1 MKKTFSTGFIFC
13 FFLAAFSMNA
23 SAQEYKYDLNKYFTP
38 DIVRNRLDLNFN
50 GRGDFGNNTS
60 QPTTPGNPKDSTSS
74 SNMNGNI
81 QSTFQ
86 TTRNTRKHI
95 TDFYLVGYLS
105 GNTSTNNDNR
115 DQTYAKNTG
124 NNVSEGINPN
134 YSSTIYNLKN
144 QFIRFGGSM
153 NLYNYIETNNNN
165 YKLYKIKSNYDQR
178 NFSAN
183 ASIAIGVGR
192 IEQVEDARQAIYILE
207 ALSTKGLLTRHLTEE
222 EIFNLSQQVSR
233 VKNKRFLD
241 SRLHLIDE
249 ITSIDS
255 FFVSNNLLNKQDATY
270 FTTLNDLW
278 QNGANFA
285 RRSGHVFMISL
296 MPLMNIDYSKNQTT
310 YFMPDSIFWYKSNL
324 NNKGANLTIS
334 YNYEKAVNLNWQH
347 SVEVTLLGSTYLYNQ
362 SNSNSLYQGV
372 SPRKS
377 NQSLLNLTGK
387 YSIGYYPSTRTYL
400 TASIT
405 QNVISSY
412 YKYYDSTMFDSKPWQ
427 KQFSSNTE
435 LNLSAYYYISSQLR
449 LSGSAGLRN
458 YYSEY
463 LDYRNNML
471 SGSFTANLS
480 YSFF

>member
-1 MKKTFSTGFIFC
+1 
-13 FFLAAFSMNA
+13 
-23 SAQEYKYDLNKYFTP
+23 
-38 DIVRNRLDLNFN
+38 
-50 GRGDFGNNTS
+50 
-60 QPTTPGNPKDSTSS
+60 
-74 SNMNGNI
+74 
-81 QSTFQ
+81 
-86 TTRNTRKHI
+86 
-95 TDFYLVGYLS
+95 
-105 GNTSTNNDNR
+105 
-115 DQTYAKNTG
+115 
-124 NNVSEGINPN
+124 
-134 YSSTIYNLKN
+134 
-144 QFIRFGGSM
+144 
-153 NLYNYIETNNNN
+153 
-165 YKLYKIKSNYDQR
+165 
-178 NFSAN
+178 
-183 ASIAIGVGR
+183 
-192 IEQVEDARQAIYILE
+192 
-207 ALSTKGLLTRHLTEE
+207 
-222 EIFNLSQQVSR
+222 
-233 VKNKRFLD
+233 
-241 SRLHLIDE
+241 
-249 ITSIDS
+249 
-255 FFVSNNLLNKQDATY
+255 
-270 FTTLNDLW
+270 
-278 QNGANFA
+278 
-285 RRSGHVFMISL
+285 
-296 MPLMNIDYSKNQTT
+296 
-310 YFMPDSIFWYKSNL
+310 MPDSIFWYKSNL

>member
-1 MKKTFSTGFIFC
+1 MKKTFSTGFICC
-13 FFLAAFSMNA
+13 FFFVAFSVNA

-50 GRGDFGNNTS
+50 SSGNFGNNTS
-60 QPTTPGNPKDSTSS
+60 QPTIPGNPKDSTSS
-74 SNMNGNI
+74 SNLNGNI

-95 TDFYLVGYLS
+95 TELYLVGHLS
-105 GNTSTNNDNR
+105 GNTTANKDNR
-115 DQTYAKNTG
+115 NYTYVNNTG
-124 NNVSEGINPN
+124 NSASEGINPS
-134 YSSTIYNLKN
+134 YSSTLYNLKN

-153 NLYNYIETNNNN
+153 NFYNYNTVNNNQN
-165 YKLYKIKSNYDQR
+165 NTNKIKSNYDQR
-178 NFSAN
+178 NFNAN
-183 ASIAIGVGR
+183 TSIGIGVGR

-207 ALSTKGLLTRHLTEE
+207 ALSTKGILTRHLSDA

-278 QNGANFA
+278 QNGANFS
-285 RRSGHVFMISL
+285 RRSGHEFMISL
-296 MPLMNIDYSKNQTT
+296 MPIMNIENRKNQTT
-310 YFMPDSIFWYKSNL
+310 YFMPDSISWYKYNL
-324 NNKGANLTIS
+324 NSKGGHLTIS
-334 YNYEKAVNLNWQH
+334 YNYEKAANLNWQH
-347 SVEVTLLGSTYLYNQ
+347 SVEATLTGSTQLYNQ
-362 SNSNSLYQGV
+362 SYSTSFYQIV
-372 SPRKS
+372 SPIKS
-377 NQSLLNLTGK
+377 NQSILNLTGK

-405 QNVISSY
+405 QNVVLSY
-412 YKYYDSTMFDSKPWQ
+412 NKYYDSTLFDSKPWQ
-427 KQFSSNTE
+427 KQFSSNSE

-458 YYSEY
+458 YYSKNQ
-463 LDYRNNML
+463 DYRDNEL